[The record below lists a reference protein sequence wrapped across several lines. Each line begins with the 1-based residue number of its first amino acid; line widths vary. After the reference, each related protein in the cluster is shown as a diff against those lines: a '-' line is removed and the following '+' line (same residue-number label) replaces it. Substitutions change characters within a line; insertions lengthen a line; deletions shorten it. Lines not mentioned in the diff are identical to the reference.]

1 MGLLAG
7 DNLGSTMILFPD
19 IQIGLDIAKKK
30 CTLTIL
36 CAVYIRKIK
45 KRESDAKL
53 VKK

>member
-7 DNLGSTMILFPD
+7 GNLGSTMILFPD
-19 IQIGLDIAKKK
+19 IQIGLDIAK
-30 CTLTIL
+30 CALTIL

>member
-7 DNLGSTMILFPD
+7 DNLGSTTILVPD
-19 IQIGLDIAKKK
+19 IQIGLHLAK
-30 CTLTIL
+30 CALTTL
-36 CAVYIRKIK
+36 CAVSIRKIK